1 MKDLMGLMKQA
12 QQMQE
17 RMAGVQAELELIEVE
32 GQAGGGAVKIVMT
45 AKGQIKSVAIDA
57 SLMVPDE
64 KEIVEDLVVAAANDA
79 RGKAERTMQ
88 ERMAEITKGL
98 PLPPGMKLF

>member
-32 GQAGGGAVKIVMT
+32 GQAGGGAVKIVMS

>member
-12 QQMQE
+12 QEMQE
-17 RMAGVQAELELIEVE
+17 RMAGVQAELEVIEVE
-32 GQAGGGAVKIVMT
+32 GQAGGGAVKIVMS